1 MLVARW
7 SGRSVEIFNEHKQ
20 LIRRLT
26 AMKNVVGVQ
35 CSGNNIA
42 DGMVSI
48 AEEGGRTEL
57 FKANGVLVRRF

>member
-1 MLVARW
+1 MLIARW
-7 SGRSVEIFNEHKQ
+7 SGRSVEVFDEHKK

-35 CSGNNIA
+35 CSGNNVE

-57 FKANGVLVRRF
+57 FRATGVLVRRF

>member
-7 SGRSVEIFNEHKQ
+7 TGRSVEIFNEHKQ
-20 LIRRLT
+20 LIRRLS

-35 CSGNNIA
+35 CSGNDIN
-42 DGMVSI
+42 DGLVSI

-57 FKANGVLVRRF
+57 FRANGQLVRRF